1 MAYNGIADGRRH
13 ENVRYLT
20 YLAIVHVHLA
30 PSHHI
35 VHVVATAKVVHIVHE
50 LLLVT
55 LNV

>member
-1 MAYNGIADGRRH
+1 MATNSGIADGRRH

-50 LLLVT
+50 P
-55 LNV
+55 